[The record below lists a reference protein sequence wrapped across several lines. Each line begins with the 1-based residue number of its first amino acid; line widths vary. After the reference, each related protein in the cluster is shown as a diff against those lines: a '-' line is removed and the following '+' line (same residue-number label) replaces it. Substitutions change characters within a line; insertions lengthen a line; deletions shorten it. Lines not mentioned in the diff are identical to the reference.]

1 MNHLKEHDFRDRLH
15 GQSRHRAAP
24 VRYRARRAVIALTFL
39 AAVLPAAPIAQAAQA
54 TAQGA
59 SPSAATAPTRPADRP
74 PARPGGLSRQELWR
88 SALPPFLASLGSG
101 TVLAVT
107 GWGIKRIVSRRA
119 AP

>member
-15 GQSRHRAAP
+15 GQSHHRAAP
-24 VRYRARRAVIALTFL
+24 VRYRARRAVVALTFL
-39 AAVLPAAPIAQAAQA
+39 AAVLPTVPAAQA

-59 SPSAATAPTRPADRP
+59 SPSAATAPTQPTDRP
-74 PARPGGLSRQELWR
+74 PARPGGLSGPELWR
-88 SALPPFLASLGSG
+88 AGLPPFLASLGSG

-107 GWGIKRIVSRRA
+107 GWGIKRIASRRA

>member
-15 GQSRHRAAP
+15 GQSHHRAAP

-39 AAVLPAAPIAQAAQA
+39 AAVLPAVPAAQA
-54 TAQGA
+54 TVQGA
-59 SPSAATAPTRPADRP
+59 SPSAATAPVRPTDRP
-74 PARPGGLSRQELWR
+74 SARPGGLSRQELWR
-88 SALPPFLASLGSG
+88 AGLPPFLASLGSG

-107 GWGIKRIVSRRA
+107 GWGIKRIASRRG